1 MRKQFK
7 FLTTKTVF
15 TSFEFYTQKNFI
27 KNLSKVKTKLI
38 QFKKIYF
45 YAQMSIL
52 RHDNRVMKIILV
64 QKKAVFVSNESK
76 IIRQLPETSWE

>member
-7 FLTTKTVF
+7 FLANKTVF
-15 TSFEFYTQKNFI
+15 TSFESYTQKNFI

-45 YAQMSIL
+45 YAQMSQL
-52 RHDNRVMKIILV
+52 RHDNRVIKIILV
-64 QKKAVFVSNESK
+64 QKKVVFVSNES
-76 IIRQLPETSWE
+76 IVIRFE